1 MLLMIDQPQVGYPAS
16 HYSPL
21 TRANAGDGDS

>member
-1 MLLMIDQPQVGYPAS
+1 MLLMIDQPQVGFIAS

-21 TRANAGDGDS
+21 ARANAGDWGS

>member
-1 MLLMIDQPQVGYPAS
+1 MLLMIEQPQVGFTAF

-21 TRANAGDGDS
+21 TRANAGDFGS